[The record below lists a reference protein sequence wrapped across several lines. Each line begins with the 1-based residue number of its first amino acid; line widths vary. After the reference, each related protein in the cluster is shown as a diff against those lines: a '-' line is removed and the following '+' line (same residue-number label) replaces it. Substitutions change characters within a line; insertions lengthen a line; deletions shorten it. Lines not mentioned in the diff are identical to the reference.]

1 MNAKAREQ
9 SRAFCFFGPL
19 NHSPPGGDPF
29 YRAMNGTT
37 SPYNQSALPK
47 WASDGAKNP
56 VKKRTW
62 TPPAIAPTQS
72 RSAAATAAGS
82 PQQSAGVYAKKLIGD
97 VVLFGLIS
105 LLFRSWF
112 PLALGAFLFFTNDDF
127 IEWALAKGGISLVPN
142 TFGAQFARSFIFLIA
157 LGALLANWKDAL
169 RRQGCCAFIP
179 FNTSWL
185 LTAAT
190 AAAIAVLTLISAWV
204 TRNLLPRVGIQ
215 RASDTLTFA
224 IDGAF
229 VACSPGPRFY
239 RIGNLWVTRSL
250 RAREK

>member
-1 MNAKAREQ
+1 MRRPG
-9 SRAFCFFGPL
+9 SDPGPFAFL
-19 NHSPPGGDPF
+19 DLEPF
-29 YRAMNGTT
+29 AAGRRPILSSDTVPF
-37 SPYNQSALPK
+37 SDNQSAPRNGHPM
-47 WASDGAKNP
+47 AENP

-142 TFGAQFARSFIFLIA
+142 AFGAQFARSFIFLIA

-169 RRQGCCAFIP
+169 PAWLLPFIP

-224 IDGAF
+224 IDGLLLLALLGLGF
-229 VACSPGPRFY
+229 IASAIFG
-239 RIGNLWVTRSL
+239 
-250 RAREK
+250 